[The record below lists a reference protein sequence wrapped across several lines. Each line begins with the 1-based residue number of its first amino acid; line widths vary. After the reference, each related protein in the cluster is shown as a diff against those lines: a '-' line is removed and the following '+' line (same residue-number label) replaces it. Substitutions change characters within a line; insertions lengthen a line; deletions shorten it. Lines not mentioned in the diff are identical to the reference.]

1 MVFYKVRIN
10 EVERLKIVVTTLNA
24 KYIHSSLCLRYLEKY
39 ARGRVEVARMEFTI
53 NQEKLFILRELY
65 EACPDV
71 VGFSSYIWNADD
83 VLEIAEM
90 LRSVMPEITIVFGGP
105 EVMYE
110 TADFFTRYP
119 FVDYLVLGEGEEAF
133 TSLVESLRDGRA
145 VEVAGVLGRREGG
158 AAVIQTMADLTQI
171 PFAYDEEDMAELADK
186 IIYYET
192 SRGCPFSCQY
202 CLSGGEAGVRFLPFE
217 RVKAEL
223 DFFIRHGVRQVK
235 FVDRTFNAKKS
246 HFMPILR
253 YLLEADCTTNFHFEV
268 AADLLDDEVL
278 DVLTKMPKGRVQL
291 EIGVQSTHVPTLT
304 AVHRVNH
311 WERIVHAVETVRR
324 AGNIHL
330 HLDLIVGL
338 PEEGYTRFGESFND
352 VYALQPEMLQI
363 GFLKLLKGCRLERR
377 AAEFDYVSM
386 QRAPYQ
392 VLASR
397 WLTYDE
403 MRKLQLFEDV
413 FEQIYNSG
421 KMKIALAVMIRL
433 YGKGAFGFYTDLT
446 EFWVANGY
454 HRVAHKTKNL
464 YAHVYR
470 FCTEKMPKH
479 TLVCREILR
488 FNALCLEK
496 GNIRV
501 DVLEAPDLAYDE
513 AKNRFWHEDDTVRRY
528 LPDFRFTTWRDLQS
542 RYRIEVFAIDIEACI
557 QAAQTI
563 VREVPMLF
571 VYGQE
576 NTYQRIADTDFWQE
590 EEHGIS

>member
-1 MVFYKVRIN
+1 MN
-10 EVERLKIVVTTLNA
+10 EVERLKIVITTLNA
-24 KYIHSSLCLRYLEKY
+24 KYIHSSLGLRYIEKY
-39 ARGRVEVARMEFTI
+39 ARGRVDVDRMEFTI

-65 EACPDV
+65 EAHPDV

-83 VLEIAEM
+83 VLEIAQM
-90 LRSVMPEITIVFGGP
+90 LKSVLPAVKIVFGGP

-110 TADFFTRYP
+110 TADFFVRYP

-133 TSLVESLRDGRA
+133 TLLAEALRDGRA
-145 VEVAGVLGRREGG
+145 VDVAGVLGRCEGG
-158 AAVIQTMADLTQI
+158 KAVIQQMADLTKI
-171 PFAYDEEDMAELADK
+171 PFAYEDKDMAELADK

-202 CLSGGEAGVRFLPFE
+202 CLSGGEMGVRFLPFE
-217 RVKAEL
+217 RVRAEL

-246 HFMPILR
+246 HFMPILH
-253 YLLEADCTTNFHFEV
+253 YLLEADCQTNFHFEV

-291 EIGVQSTHVPTLT
+291 EIGVQSTHLPTLK
-304 AVHRVNH
+304 AVHRINH
-311 WERIVHAVETVRR
+311 WERIVHAVETIGR

-338 PEEGYTRFGESFND
+338 PEEGYERFGQSFND

-363 GFLKLLKGCRLERR
+363 GFLKLLKGCGLERST
-377 AAEFDYVSM
+377 ENFGYVSM
-386 QRAPYQ
+386 QKAPYQ

-421 KMKIALAVMIRL
+421 KMKIALAVLIGL
-433 YGKGAFGFYTDLT
+433 YGKGAFTFYADLT
-446 EFWVANGY
+446 DFWVAKGY

-464 YAHVYR
+464 YAYVYQ
-470 FCTEKMPKH
+470 FCVENMGEYS
-479 TLVCREILR
+479 LVCREILR
-488 FNALCLEK
+488 FNELLLEK
-496 GNIRV
+496 GNIRAE
-501 DVLEAPDLAYDE
+501 VLEAEELRCEDE
-513 AKNRFWHEDDTVRRY
+513 KNAFWHDDDGVRQY
-528 LPDFRFTTWRDLQS
+528 LPDFHFTTWRELQS

-557 QAAQTI
+557 KQGKTVERKTPI
-563 VREVPMLF
+563 LF
-571 VYGQE
+571 VYGKENRYIMIQE
-576 NTYQRIADTDFWQE
+576 KDFWKE